1 MRFKATL
8 MICAVLFGGA
18 AKAQVAPGTPAPHQ
32 PGVAASKP
40 APAQAPA
47 APSQAP
53 EKIDP
58 AKEAKIRQL
67 MEVTQSVKLGDN
79 ISAYINNQVRTVM
92 SHSLAPE
99 KVQPFMDAFAQKFN
113 PSAQS
118 TAVTAAV
125 IPIYA
130 RLLSTEDLDGLLQFY
145 QSPLGQRTLKA
156 LPEITQQSEN
166 AGVQIEQKAAMDTL
180 QAMSGDYPELKNLL
194 APQGGASSGPGGPGG
209 PPASGLSPAVPNR

>member
-18 AKAQVAPGTPAPHQ
+18 AKAQIAPGTPAPHQ

-40 APAQAPA
+40 EPAQSSA
-47 APSQAP
+47 APSEAP
-53 EKIDP
+53 DKIDS

-79 ISAYINNQVRTVM
+79 ISTYSTNQVRTVI

-99 KVQPFMDAFAQKFN
+99 KLQPFMDSFAQKFN
-113 PSAQS
+113 PGAQS

-130 RLLSTEDLDGLLQFY
+130 RLLSTEDLDGLIQFY

-166 AGVQIEQKAAMDTL
+166 AGIQIEQKAAMDTL
-180 QAMSGDYPELKNLL
+180 QSMSGDYPELKSLL
-194 APQGGASSGPGGPGG
+194 APPGGAPNGPGA
-209 PPASGLSPAVPNR
+209 PPAPGISPTVPNR